1 MEELY
6 RQLHDTVFRY
16 VRRHIDSDETAED
29 ITHDI
34 FLKLLVAFRDGDTIR
49 NAGAFL
55 FRAAKHRII
64 DYYRTKRVGEPYTET
79 GDDGEERRRD
89 EVGRIEIASW
99 MRGVVDALSE
109 PYRTTLSLTDIERL
123 PYSEV
128 ARRLGLTPSGVKSRV
143 RRGRAMMRERLLA
156 CCRFVFD
163 ARGRVVD
170 YESIAWR
177 VGTGRC
183 TCATDGAT
191 PTIRDLCGCDTQE
204 KGRCADTYNGTVV
217 RPTDS
222 R

>member
-6 RQLHDTVFRY
+6 RELHDAVFRY

-34 FLKLLVAFRDGDTIR
+34 FLKLLIAFRDGDAIR

-64 DYYRTKRVGEPYTET
+64 DYYRTRRVGEPYTEI
-79 GDDGEERRRD
+79 GDDVDDRRRD
-89 EVGRIEIASW
+89 EIGRIEIASW
-99 MRGVVDALSE
+99 MRGTIAALSE
-109 PYRTTLSLTDIERL
+109 PYRTTLLMTDIDRL
-123 PYSEV
+123 PYGEV
-128 ARRLGLTPSGVKSRV
+128 ARRLDLTPSGVKSRV

-177 VGTGRC
+177 ARRGRRECAAEGT
-183 TCATDGAT
+183 T
-191 PTIRDLCGCDTQE
+191 PTIRESCGCNTSQ
-204 KGRCADTYNGTVV
+204 
-217 RPTDS
+217 
-222 R
+222 